1 MRAFLLCLALS
12 PAILLG
18 QKKDELVSIQR
29 DVAQLEDNV
38 KQLQKSFDEK
48 MAALTALM
56 QQAVDQANKNAQT
69 LAAMQRD
76 VDQKLNDQQTK
87 VLTPVV
93 TLSTRV
99 EDMSGDFGRVREN
112 VAELVRK
119 FNDMNDKVTDIS
131 QTVRTLAAAA
141 APPPPP
147 PATDAPASTT
157 PQPPAGMSAEVSY
170 NTAYTD
176 YMAKKDELAL
186 DEFGKY
192 LQYFSAT
199 SHGPDAQYYIG
210 QIYYRAESWADAVK
224 AFDAVLEKFPKNPKT
239 PEAQYFKAVALMK
252 QPDKKNDAIL
262 EFKNFI
268 KDYPESTHIRE
279 AHTHLRELGAERPPA
294 RSKK

>member
-12 PAILLG
+12 PAILVG
-18 QKKDELVSIQR
+18 QKREELVSIQR

-38 KQLQKSFDEK
+38 KQLQKSLDEK
-48 MAALTALM
+48 TTAMMALL
-56 QQAVDQANKNAQT
+56 QQAVDQANKNAAT
-69 LAAMQRD
+69 LAAMQRET
-76 VDQKLNDQQTK
+76 DQKLAEQQTK
-87 VLTPVV
+87 LVTPVA
-93 TLSTRV
+93 TLSMKV
-99 EDMSGDFGRVREN
+99 EDMSGDFSRVREN

-119 FNDMNDKVTDIS
+119 FNDLDGKVTDIS
-131 QTVRTLAAAA
+131 QTLRTMAAAA

-147 PATDAPASTT
+147 TDTVPTSTT
-157 PQPPAGMSAEVSY
+157 PQPPPGMSAELSY
-170 NTAYTD
+170 NTAYSD

-239 PEAQYFKAVALMK
+239 SEAQYFKAVSLMK
-252 QPDKKNDAIL
+252 QPNKKNDAIL

-268 KDYPESTHIRE
+268 KDYPESAHFRE

-294 RSKK
+294 RPKK